1 MVCLVIVESPAK
13 CKKIESFLGAGYRCV
28 ASFGHIRQLSA
39 ITDELLPIF
48 KTLSKKAK
56 YIKRMKT
63 ELKRA
68 SDVLLA
74 TDDDREGEAI
84 AWHLCIYL
92 NLPIETTKRIIF
104 HEITKTALKE
114 AVQNP
119 TIIDMNK
126 VHAQQ
131 ARQILDRLIGFGVSP
146 VLWKHFYHGGPNKS
160 GLSAGRCQTPALRL
174 IYDNQIE
181 INKSPGTSL
190 YTTTAIFKDWNITF
204 TLNYHY
210 ESEGDMESFL
220 EESLAFKHKLAVPKK
235 PVLRS
240 RKAPTPLTTC
250 SLQQKASN
258 LLHYSPK
265 RTMSLAQKLYEGG
278 YITYMRTDSSKY
290 SREFIKCAGQFIR
303 SHWNVG
309 KNYLRRDM
317 TLISGSSSKKKECPG
332 GSRGYPSNPLGS
344 NGTAR

>member
-104 HEITKTALKE
+104 HEITKTALQE

-119 TIIDMNK
+119 TIIDMKK

-174 IYDNQIE
+174 IHDNQIE

-190 YTTTAIFKDWNITF
+190 YATTAIFKDWNITF

-210 ESEGDMESFL
+210 ESEGDMERFSGG
-220 EESLAFKHKLAVPKK
+220 KL
-235 PVLRS
+235 S
-240 RKAPTPLTTC
+240 
-250 SLQQKASN
+250 
-258 LLHYSPK
+258 
-265 RTMSLAQKLYEGG
+265 
-278 YITYMRTDSSKY
+278 I
-290 SREFIKCAGQFIR
+290 
-303 SHWNVG
+303 
-309 KNYLRRDM
+309 
-317 TLISGSSSKKKECPG
+317 
-332 GSRGYPSNPLGS
+332 
-344 NGTAR
+344 